1 MRGGS
6 TALLLVLSYSTA
18 ALAAEPGPLLVRVV
32 TSAGPFTVELDAERA
47 PRTVERF
54 LARAAS
60 YEGLALCE
68 SRPNGFFVFG
78 CSPDMPPLG
87 MKPSPPPG
95 EPPVPDEIDAGAMGL
110 DERTIANPE
119 RDWLWQQE
127 ILPRERALV
136 EAERTIPPGLRAL
149 AEAARREGTAAFARL
164 DGMSRKAYLEAIG
177 YRFVPGASSARFEK
191 GALASA
197 NFWPGEADSRFLIA
211 LGDLPE
217 RDGRGTVFGR
227 VVDGWGTLESIAQI
241 PVDKGHRPRTAVTLV
256 KVETIP

>member
-6 TALLLVLSYSTA
+6 TALLLVLSLSTPF
-18 ALAAEPGPLLVRVV
+18 LAAEPGPLRVRIV
-32 TSAGPFTVELDAERA
+32 TSAGPFTVELDPERA

-68 SRPNGFFVFG
+68 SRPHGFFVFG

-87 MKPSPPPG
+87 MKPSPPAG
-95 EPPVPDEIDAGAMGL
+95 EPPVPDEIDAEAMGL
-110 DERTIANPE
+110 DDRTIENPE

-127 ILPRERALV
+127 ILPRESSLV
-136 EAERTIPPGLRAL
+136 EAGRPVPPGLRAL
-149 AEAARREGTAAFARL
+149 AEAARREGPAAFARL
-164 DGMSRKAYLEAIG
+164 DGTSRKAYLEAIG
-177 YRFVPGASSARFEK
+177 YRFAAGASAARFEK

-197 NFWPGEADSRFLIA
+197 NFWPGEADSRFLVA

-217 RDGRGTVFGR
+217 RDGRATVFGR
-227 VVDGWGTLESIAQI
+227 VVDGWGTLESIARI

-256 KVETIP
+256 KVETIR

>member
-1 MRGGS
+1 VYGGS
-6 TALLLVLSYSTA
+6 TALLLLLTLSTA
-18 ALAAEPGPLLVRVV
+18 ALAAETGPRRVRIV

-47 PRTVERF
+47 PETVRRF

-68 SRPNGFFVFG
+68 SRPHGFFVFG

-95 EPPVPDEIDAGAMGL
+95 EPPVPDEIDAEAMGL
-110 DERTIANPE
+110 GDRIIARSE

-127 ILPRERALV
+127 ILPRERSLV
-136 EAERTIPPGLRAL
+136 EAERPVPPGLRAL

-177 YRFVPGASSARFEK
+177 YRFVPGASSAKFEK

-197 NFWPGEADSRFLIA
+197 NYWPGEADSRFLVA
-211 LGDLPE
+211 LGELPE
-217 RDGRGTVFGR
+217 RDGRATIFGR
-227 VVDGWGTLESIAQI
+227 VVDGWGTLESIARI

>member
-1 MRGGS
+1 MRGGP
-6 TALLLVLSYSTA
+6 AALVLLLSVSIA
-18 ALAAEPGPLLVRVV
+18 ALAGERGPLRVRIV
-32 TSAGPFTVELDAERA
+32 TSAGPFTVELHPERA

-54 LARAAS
+54 LSRAAS
-60 YEGLALCE
+60 YEGLVLCE
-68 SRPNGFFVFG
+68 SRPHGFFVFG

-95 EPPVPDEIDAGAMGL
+95 EPPVPDEIDAEAMGL
-110 DERTIANPE
+110 GNRTIANPE

-127 ILPRERALV
+127 ILPREPALV
-136 EAERTIPPGLRAL
+136 EEGRPVPPGLRAL

-164 DGMSRKAYLEAIG
+164 DGMSRMAYLEAIG
-177 YRFVPGASSARFEK
+177 YRFVSGGSSATFQK

-197 NFWPGEADSRFLIA
+197 NFWPGEADSRFLVA

-217 RDGRGTVFGR
+217 RDGRATVFGR
-227 VVDGWGTLESIAQI
+227 VIDGWGTLESIARI
-241 PVDKGHRPRTAVTLV
+241 PVDKGHRPRTAVTVV